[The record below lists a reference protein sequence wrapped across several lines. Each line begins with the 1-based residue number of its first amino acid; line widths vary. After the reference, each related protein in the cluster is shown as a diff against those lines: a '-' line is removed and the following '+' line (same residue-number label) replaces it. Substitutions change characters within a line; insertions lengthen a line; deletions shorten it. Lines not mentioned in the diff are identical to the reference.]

1 MRVNPSSCLTL
12 RGSHP
17 RPHRPQVS
25 RINTNSTTDT
35 TDFDYFSS
43 SFLRIRRSCRSD
55 QILEEGTKKKRKP
68 KFRPASSAGRN
79 VESVIAAITTVKVHA
94 SAASPPPDREK
105 TGIKMVID
113 TDTHSSL
120 AGSIDVSVKGRLRA
134 VQIDIRRTLIL
145 QQERTYAALACV
157 GECDGLYR
165 DRRMSLERRTHT
177 TF

>member
-1 MRVNPSSCLTL
+1 
-12 RGSHP
+12 
-17 RPHRPQVS
+17 
-25 RINTNSTTDT
+25 
-35 TDFDYFSS
+35 
-43 SFLRIRRSCRSD
+43 
-55 QILEEGTKKKRKP
+55 
-68 KFRPASSAGRN
+68 
-79 VESVIAAITTVKVHA
+79 
-94 SAASPPPDREK
+94 
-105 TGIKMVID
+105 MVID